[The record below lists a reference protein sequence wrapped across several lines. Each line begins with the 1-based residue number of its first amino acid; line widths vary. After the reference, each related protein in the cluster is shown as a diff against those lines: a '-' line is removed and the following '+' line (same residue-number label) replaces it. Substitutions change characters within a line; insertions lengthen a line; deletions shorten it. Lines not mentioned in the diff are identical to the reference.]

1 MNEEIVI
8 EDLISPGESGMGE
21 LVLKG
26 FEINDYQYEEAMKTL
41 RTNIQFSGNNIH
53 TIMFTSSVPNE
64 GKSETTFQLAAS
76 MAQLG
81 KRVLLIDADIRKS
94 VLVSRYHLEHQVDG
108 LSQYL
113 SGQSKKEEV
122 IYNTNIENLN
132 IIFSGPFSPNPA
144 ELLEGDLFG
153 ELVIWARGCYDY
165 ILIDSPPMGSVIDG
179 AVISRHCDG
188 AVLVIE
194 SGAISYRLL
203 QKVKGQLGKSG
214 CRILGAVLNKV
225 DIKQGSYYYYGKY
238 GKYYGYG
245 HEDSKQGND
254 AKTVSV

>member
-1 MNEEIVI
+1 MSREIIIEE
-8 EDLISPGESGMGE
+8 LISADEGSAGE
-21 LVLKG
+21 LVLRG

-41 RTNIQFSGNNIH
+41 RTNIQFSGSNIH
-53 TIMFTSSVPNE
+53 TVMFTSTVPNE
-64 GKSETTFQLAAS
+64 GKSETTFQLAVS

-81 KRVLLIDADIRKS
+81 KKVLLVDADIRKS

-113 SGQSKKEEV
+113 SGQSKREEV
-122 IYNTNIENLN
+122 IYRTNIPNLN

-144 ELLEGDLFG
+144 ELLEGELFAG
-153 ELVIWARGCYDY
+153 LLAWAKESYDY

-188 AVLVIE
+188 AILVIE
-194 SGAISYRLL
+194 SGAISYRLV
-203 QKVKGQLGKSG
+203 QKVKNQLEKGG
-214 CRILGAVLNKV
+214 CRILGTVLNKV
-225 DIKQGSYYYYGKY
+225 DLKQGSYYYYGKY

-245 HEDSKQGND
+245 HEDVKQGSGKE
-254 AKTVSV
+254 ASSV

>member
-1 MNEEIVI
+1 MHDEIVI
-8 EDLISPGESGMGE
+8 EDLISPDERGMGE

-26 FEINDYQYEEAMKTL
+26 FEVNDYQYEEAMKTL
-41 RTNIQFSGNNIH
+41 RTNIQFSGSNIH
-53 TIMFTSSVPNE
+53 AVMFTSSAPNE

-81 KRVLLIDADIRKS
+81 KKVLLIDADIRKS

-113 SGQSKKEEV
+113 SGQCKKEEV
-122 IYNTNIENLN
+122 VYRTNIPNLN

-144 ELLEGDLFG
+144 ELLEGELFTK
-153 ELVIWARGCYDY
+153 LIAWARECYDY

-188 AVLVIE
+188 AILVIE

-203 QKVKGQLGKSG
+203 QKVKNQLEKSG
-214 CRILGAVLNKV
+214 CRILGTVLNKV

-245 HEDSKQGND
+245 HENAKQGKE
-254 AKTVSV
+254 AKVL